1 MKKLVKK
8 QQGGGTSLTEKVK
21 IAKQLYKDNPG
32 KVYADAVKRAEKNLA
47 DSIATSKKV
56 TPVLKKKMG
65 GTTKSK
71 RK

>member
-1 MKKLVKK
+1 MTKLVKK
-8 QQGGGTSLTEKVK
+8 QLGGKTSLTEKVK

-56 TPVLKKKMG
+56 TPVLKKKTG
-65 GTTKSK
+65 GIVKLK
-71 RK
+71 KK